1 MWTCFAQGYV
11 KKALNAIA
19 LVQVGRRDAHTETH
33 RRPTLK
39 KVAIVAKMP
48 HLIFRLTF
56 FFIALSQLPQDKHA
70 EMQMSRLLKG
80 ETHNRAA

>member
-56 FFIALSQLPQDKHA
+56 FYSLSQLPQDNHA
-70 EMQMSRLLKG
+70 EMQMSCLLKG
-80 ETHNRAA
+80 ETHNTAA